1 MYKHKILSW
10 TAWMILALLF
20 ISCNKFEVDDDDR
33 NIIIPLTKSEEAI
46 RDVTTDY
53 SLRLFDQI
61 VTADNRNNVF
71 FSPLCLT
78 MLNAMLANGAKGET
92 FQEIVETMGFSKDQ
106 QLNELNSYFATMV
119 SAMSR
124 ADRSVD
130 FSLANSMW
138 LAHGFSTK
146 NTFTNQLKSVYKADL
161 YVVDFSRQSTISQIN
176 KWCSKKTSGMI
187 SELVSKLDDQTLMML
202 VDALYFQGE
211 WKMKFKAEDNTE
223 GSFTR
228 LDGTTDPAVFMSM
241 KTALLKGYADEE
253 VRVVRMP
260 YGNGSFY
267 MEAILPETENFMG
280 FIHNLSFARLSGWDE
295 NNTEIID
302 LKFPKFKESYDT
314 GESIIGSALQ
324 KMGMKKAFTSSA
336 DFSAISDKPLWV
348 DAILQKT
355 AIVVDEGGTRAAA
368 SGLNK
373 MRGADLVTYPKEI
386 KMYFDRPFIYL
397 IREQSTGVILF
408 IGAKVK

>member
-1 MYKHKILSW
+1 
-10 TAWMILALLF
+10 
-20 ISCNKFEVDDDDR
+20 
-33 NIIIPLTKSEEAI
+33 
-46 RDVTTDY
+46 
-53 SLRLFDQI
+53 
-61 VTADNRNNVF
+61 
-71 FSPLCLT
+71 
-78 MLNAMLANGAKGET
+78 
-92 FQEIVETMGFSKDQ
+92 
-106 QLNELNSYFATMV
+106 
-119 SAMSR
+119 
-124 ADRSVD
+124 
-130 FSLANSMW
+130 
-138 LAHGFSTK
+138 
-146 NTFTNQLKSVYKADL
+146 
-161 YVVDFSRQSTISQIN
+161 
-176 KWCSKKTSGMI
+176 
-187 SELVSKLDDQTLMML
+187 
-202 VDALYFQGE
+202 
-211 WKMKFKAEDNTE
+211 
-223 GSFTR
+223 
-228 LDGTTDPAVFMSM
+228 
-241 KTALLKGYADEE
+241 
-253 VRVVRMP
+253 
-260 YGNGSFY
+260 
-267 MEAILPETENFMG
+267 MG